1 MHEPRVPVSLGD
13 TLGAYDLWSQAYD
26 NFDNPLIAMTEHALD
41 AAPLQLAG
49 RRVLEL
55 GCGTGRNA
63 RRILALGAASYVGV
77 DGSPGML
84 ERARAQLEDPRA
96 GWLQAD
102 LASPVPLPDGSAD
115 EVLLCLVL
123 EHVPQLEPL
132 FQEVHRLL
140 APGGSVRCLE
150 IHPRLVQAGT
160 QAHFWHEGREY
171 RLASFPHPAEAYVAA
186 FTEAGLEPGALC
198 EWYATQEAEA
208 RCAKLRKHR
217 GLPVLLDVR
226 ASRPRSAGGAPR

>member
-1 MHEPRVPVSLGD
+1 MHDPRIPVPPAE
-13 TLGAYDLWSQAYD
+13 TLGAYDVWAQAYD
-26 NFDNPLIAMTEHALD
+26 GFDNPLIAMTEHALD
-41 AAPLQLAG
+41 AAPLRVEG
-49 RRVLEL
+49 RRVVEL

-63 RRILALGAASYVGV
+63 RRILSLGASAYVGV

-84 ERARAQLEDPRA
+84 ARAQERLTGPRVR
-96 GWLQAD
+96 WLQAE
-102 LASPVPLPDGSAD
+102 LSSPVPLPDGSAD

-123 EHVPQLEPL
+123 EHVAELGPL
-132 FQEVHRLL
+132 FREVQRLL

-150 IHPRLVQAGT
+150 IHPRLVERGT

-171 RLASFPHPAEAYVAA
+171 RLASYPHAAEAYVAA
-186 FTEAGLEPGALC
+186 FDEAGLELGAVC

-226 ASRPRSAGGAPR
+226 ASRP

>member
-26 NFDNPLIAMTEHALD
+26 TFDNPLIAMTEHALD

-63 RRILALGAASYVGV
+63 RRLLALGATSYVGV

-96 GWLQAD
+96 HWLQAD
-102 LASPVPLPDGSAD
+102 LASPVPLADGCAD

-123 EHVPQLEPL
+123 EHVPQLGPL

-140 APGGSVRCLE
+140 APGGRVRGLE

-171 RLASFPHPAEAYVAA
+171 RLASFPHTAQDFVAA
-186 FTEAGLEPGALC
+186 LSAAGLEPAALC
-198 EWYATQEAEA
+198 EWYGTQAAEA
-208 RCAKLRKHR
+208 HCAKLRKHR
-217 GLPVLLDVR
+217 GLPVVLDVR
-226 ASRPRSAGGAPR
+226 ASRP